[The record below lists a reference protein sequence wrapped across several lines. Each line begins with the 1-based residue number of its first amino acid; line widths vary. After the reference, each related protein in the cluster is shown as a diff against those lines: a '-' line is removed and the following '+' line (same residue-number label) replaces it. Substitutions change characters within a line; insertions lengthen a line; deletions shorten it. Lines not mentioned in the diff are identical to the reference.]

1 MNSKLLKELLLS
13 GESETVEFKTSFGK
27 EVIET
32 LVAFA
37 NTKGGTILIGINDK
51 GKVTGVK
58 IGQET
63 IQNWVNQIKQN
74 SSPSIIPDVDITKI
88 DGKEVVI
95 FSVGDFPIKPISF
108 RDRYFKR
115 VANSNHL
122 LSITELASL
131 HLNSLQLSWDAYEAQ
146 NTNLLDLDEKKIQ
159 KFIDRVNESGR
170 FQLEGTWKNALEKL
184 SFLKNGIPT
193 NGAVLLF
200 GQDAPPYN
208 IHIGRFKTPSTILD
222 DRMFRGTLFEAVEQS
237 MRYIMSHLKVAF
249 EFTGE
254 LQRNEIF
261 EYPLAA
267 LREILL
273 NAVVHRDYTSPVD
286 IQIKIFDDAITFFNP
301 GKLFGDLTIELLR
314 GNNYQ
319 SRTRNKLIAEA
330 FYLTKDIEKYGSGYI
345 RIRQEISAYP
355 TMKFD
360 YEENG
365 DGFLVKL
372 SYAEQKI
379 SSGGVNGGVSGG
391 VSGGVNDLLDFIRL
405 NPGKKTKDFTVAL
418 GQPRRTI
425 ERWLRQLKDQGEIKF
440 RGASKTGGYFAEN
453 ET

>member
-1 MNSKLLKELLLS
+1 MLS

-51 GKVTGVK
+51 GEVIGVR

-63 IQNWVNQIKQN
+63 LQNWVNQIKQK
-74 SSPSIIPDVDITKI
+74 SSPSIVPDVDVSEI

-95 FSVGDFPIKPISF
+95 FSVGEFPIKPISCK
-108 RDRYFKR
+108 DRYFKR

-122 LSITELASL
+122 LSVQELANL
-131 HLNSLQLSWDAYEAQ
+131 HLNSLQLSWDAYEAA
-146 NTNLLDLDEKKIQ
+146 NANLLDLDEKKIQ
-159 KFIDRVNESGR
+159 KFVERVNEGGR
-170 FQLEGTWKNALEKL
+170 FHLDGTWKNALEKL

-193 NGAVLLF
+193 NGAMLLF
-200 GQDAPPYN
+200 GKDAPSYN

-222 DRMFRGTLFEAVEQS
+222 DRMFRCTLFEAVEQS

-273 NAVVHRDYTSPVD
+273 NAVVHRDYTSPID
-286 IQIKIFDDAITFFNP
+286 IQIKIFDDSITFFNP
-301 GKLFGDLTIELLR
+301 GKLFGDVTIEQLR

-345 RIRQEISAYP
+345 RIRQEVGAYP
-355 TMKFD
+355 TMEFD
-360 YEENG
+360 YEESG
-365 DGFLVKL
+365 DGFFVKL
-372 SYAEQKI
+372 SYSEQKTI
-379 SSGGVNGGVSGG
+379 SGGVNGGVNGGVSGGVNGGVSGG
-391 VSGGVNDLLDFIRL
+391 VNGLLDFIRL
-405 NPGKKTKDFTVAL
+405 NPGKKTKDFTAAL

-425 ERWLRQLKDQGEIKF
+425 ERWLRQLKKQEKIKF
-440 RGASKTGGYFAEN
+440 RGAPKTGGYFAEN
-453 ET
+453 ER